1 MLACRHGYRVDT
13 EEMENKMAREKVVTP
28 YFIGGGFGVTK
39 YWVARFANE
48 GADALAGYIVG
59 LRTQY
64 AEARAARCD
73 EEMAEVA
80 KAGKYA
86 KAIYEKHFG
95 AFA

>member
-1 MLACRHGYRVDT
+1 
-13 EEMENKMAREKVVTP
+13 MAREKVVTP

-59 LRTQY
+59 LRAQY
-64 AEARAARCD
+64 VEAAKAKAAD
-73 EEMAEVA
+73 EMAEVA

-86 KAIYEKHFG
+86 KAVYEKHFG